1 MKFFFKFFTYFCDF
15 LERETETMKR
25 IPRNLPNPEDER
37 KETEHAAQAEIFLQ
51 DAIDFMD
58 NQEIPTTKMCTLG
71 SSGPNGGGFVMEE
84 DMLESDKQ
92 AANNDAQFL
101 LKEEI
106 KTAVNSAEPTSR
118 QIKTNEVFNQI
129 FQLINF
135 KKFRY
140 LKNLKL

>member
-1 MKFFFKFFTYFCDF
+1 MRYFLKSFTYFCDF

-25 IPRNLPNPEDER
+25 IPRNLPNSEDER
-37 KETEHAAQAEIFLQ
+37 IETEHAAQAEIFLQ

-58 NQEIPTTKMCTLG
+58 NQEIPTTKMSTLG

-92 AANNDAQFL
+92 ATNNDAQFL

-129 FQLINF
+129 FQLI
-135 KKFRY
+135 KF
-140 LKNLKL
+140 KNLGI